1 MRNRLLNTMMLL
13 AFAAASTQ
21 ALADDPPAV
30 VGRVALAQGQVTVG
44 GDGIE
49 TTTAQVNWPVT
60 SNEMITTARG
70 ARTELQVGSTFI
82 RLDGDSSLEVIALD
96 DDNLRLRLHY
106 GSASIRIVNPD
117 VLGGFELTTPEGRV
131 RMQEPGRLR
140 VDAERVADTSS
151 VTVFE
156 GAARVEGGGASLT
169 LRAGKRAELQD
180 DDVRTFVAT
189 RDAFDDWAQDR
200 DRYAQAP
207 AATRYVTTEMTGYSD
222 LDRYGRW
229 QMSTEY
235 GPLWIPTVVAPGW
248 APYSDGSWV
257 WMDQWG
263 WTWVDNAPW
272 GYAPFHYG
280 RWVVVNNRWCW
291 APGHREHR
299 PVWAPALVGWVGGS
313 NWNLRF
319 TDRHQALPARGWY
332 PLSPHERF
340 VPGFRAPQ
348 EHLRRWNS
356 DVRPDF
362 RHRAPEPR
370 GITVVPQDQFA
381 HRGRVPVTQAPH
393 AAVPRQALQAVPGAA
408 PPPPPQGRRERDA
421 RGEERRADER
431 PGERGPG
438 GRFDRDRFERD
449 RFERRGDERARREAP
464 PPVLSTQP
472 NPVIP
477 EHRQPPQP
485 VTVLSAPPV
494 LNGPQPQRPVI
505 PEHRQPPQ
513 PVAAMSAPPVIQPG
527 QPIQTQQPVIPEHR
541 PPPQPVTVLSAP
553 PVLPGQQ
560 QAQPLPPSRLQW
572 RHEKMDTGDEPR
584 RERALPLSPGP
595 VPAGV
600 APPQAAMPAPPER
613 PHRGQFERREMPP
626 PVHQAPPAAPAQAAP
641 PPVAHQFQPPPSP
654 PPVMRQMPPP
664 PSPAMQAP
672 PAPRPAPAAAPVPQ
686 RAREDNA
693 RQQER

>member
-393 AAVPRQALQAVPGAA
+393 AAVPRQALQA
-408 PPPPPQGRRERDA
+408 
-421 RGEERRADER
+421 
-431 PGERGPG
+431 
-438 GRFDRDRFERD
+438 
-449 RFERRGDERARREAP
+449 
-464 PPVLSTQP
+464 
-472 NPVIP
+472 
-477 EHRQPPQP
+477 
-485 VTVLSAPPV
+485 
-494 LNGPQPQRPVI
+494 
-505 PEHRQPPQ
+505 
-513 PVAAMSAPPVIQPG
+513 
-527 QPIQTQQPVIPEHR
+527 
-541 PPPQPVTVLSAP
+541 
-553 PVLPGQQ
+553 
-560 QAQPLPPSRLQW
+560 
-572 RHEKMDTGDEPR
+572 
-584 RERALPLSPGP
+584 
-595 VPAGV
+595 
-600 APPQAAMPAPPER
+600 
-613 PHRGQFERREMPP
+613 
-626 PVHQAPPAAPAQAAP
+626 
-641 PPVAHQFQPPPSP
+641 
-654 PPVMRQMPPP
+654 
-664 PSPAMQAP
+664 
-672 PAPRPAPAAAPVPQ
+672 
-686 RAREDNA
+686 
-693 RQQER
+693 